1 MNRAEGLPAVLRT
14 ARRAAQW
21 ALPLALIVLQ
31 GCVTAP
37 SPAPSPVPTA
47 PVATAAKAET
57 PPDRP
62 GETANVE
69 EPLSDPR
76 EAASAEK
83 PSGQRLEQAAAT
95 HATAGKAVQAGPSV
109 TPHLQAELDSAMA
122 LVKAG
127 QHEQAA
133 DAFKKLAVALPDN
146 PIPPINLAL
155 VYKKLDKLDLAETQ
169 LEAALTIEPDNPV
182 AGNELALLYRMTG
195 RFAQARALHEKTLAK
210 YPHFAMAHKN
220 LGVLCDLYLRDYA
233 CAIEH
238 YKSYASNAPNDK
250 SVGVWIADLQKRTG
264 IKESQ

>member
-1 MNRAEGLPAVLRT
+1 MNRAAGLPAALH
-14 ARRAAQW
+14 AASRAAKW

-31 GCVTAP
+31 GCATAP
-37 SPAPSPVPTA
+37 SPLPPP
-47 PVATAAKAET
+47 PVAMAPKAET
-57 PPDRP
+57 PPDP
-62 GETANVE
+62 PNATAKVE
-69 EPLSDPR
+69 EPLGDAR
-76 EAASAEK
+76 EAASVEK
-83 PSGQRLEQAAAT
+83 PRGQRLEQAAAT
-95 HATAGKAVQAGPSV
+95 AVKAVQAGPSV
-109 TPHLQAELDSAMA
+109 APHLQAELDSAMV
-122 LVKAG
+122 LLKAG

-155 VYKKLDKLDLAETQ
+155 AYKKLDKPDLAEAQ
-169 LEAALTIEPDNPV
+169 LKAALAIESDNPV
-182 AGNELALLYRMTG
+182 AGNELALLYRSTG
-195 RFAQARALHEKTLAK
+195 RFAEARALYEKTLAK
-210 YPHFAMAHKN
+210 FPHFAIAHKN